1 MSKFTDNIK
10 KLFARNDAPPQGYAN
25 LPLGSGV
32 NVWGTQTFF
41 NNPLVGKYSDIYFWS
56 LINKIFSGLNN
67 SRFVN
72 IGNALFV
79 DNIKDF
85 LNREVRHI
93 IWNYW
98 KDGIVVID
106 TTEDY
111 EVIDNYKKNSKGEVV
126 IPPSRE
132 FIVYYADTYILKG
145 TSRFQIIRNELA
157 LIDKFA
163 SALDFLTSTYGSVC
177 LISGKD
183 LPMNTKD
190 KEDLNR
196 QFKINLGI
204 TADKQQFIVGG
215 KDLSMH
221 QFNFDMSGLDLQGKL
236 DKQYL
241 LLADFFG
248 VPKNILTTDT
258 DSTYE
263 NQNAALRRFYTDC
276 LSPLCE
282 VVLEVGRMIIRNSY
296 ELVSSEDLSFTFD
309 NVDCLND
316 TDKFVSDVEGLL
328 RIAGNESISA
338 SAKAALMDIINN
350 KIENYQ

>member
-1 MSKFTDNIK
+1 MSKFTDGLK
-10 KLFARNDAPPQGYAN
+10 RFFTRNDSNDN
-25 LPLGSGV
+25 LPLGSNL
-32 NVWGTQTFF
+32 NVWGTQSFF
-41 NNPLVGKYSDIYFWS
+41 NQPLVGKYSDIYFWS
-56 LINKIFSGLNN
+56 LVNKIFNGLNN

-72 IGNALFV
+72 NGNTLFV
-79 DNIKDF
+79 DDVKNF

-98 KDGIVVID
+98 KDGIVVVDITD
-106 TTEDY
+106 EYFIVD
-111 EVIDNYKKNSKGEVV
+111 DYKKNAKGEVIV
-126 IPPSRE
+126 PNRAE
-132 FIVYYADTYILKG
+132 YIVYYADTYLLKRI
-145 TSRFQIIRNELA
+145 SRFQIIRNELM

-177 LISGKD
+177 LISGKEF
-183 LPMNTKD
+183 PMNTRD

-196 QFKINLGI
+196 QFKTNLGI

-215 KDLSMH
+215 KDLNMH

-241 LLADFFG
+241 MLADFFG
-248 VPKNILTTDT
+248 IPKNILTTDT

-263 NQNAALRRFYTDC
+263 NQNAALKRFYTDC

-296 ELVSSEDLSFTFD
+296 ELVSSDDLSFKFD

-316 TDKFVSDVEGLL
+316 TEKFISDIKGLL
-328 RIAGNESISA
+328 EIAGNENISQ
-338 SAKAALMDIINN
+338 SAKAQITDIINR
-350 KIENYQ
+350 KIEEYQ